1 MSSEQFLASVQ
12 FDSAL
17 VDYDIQGSIAH
28 AKMLGASGIVTED
41 EAASLTAG
49 LREVHRRITAGE
61 CDFTAADE
69 DVHMWVERLLSE
81 QIGSLAGKLHTARS
95 RNDQV
100 ALDTHLFVRE
110 KVLVLVERTIG
121 LMRALT
127 ERADTFSDIL
137 LPGYTH
143 LQRAQPVLW
152 AHHLLAYAWMFERD
166 SRRLQSCFASA
177 NCNPLGAGALA
188 GTTFPIDRVMV
199 SQTLGFDAL
208 YENSMDAVS
217 DRDYLIDILSA
228 CAAIMMHLSRL
239 SEELVLWTS
248 HEFGF
253 VHLSDGFCTGSS
265 IMPQKRNPDC
275 AELIRGKCGRV
286 YGALISLL
294 TTMKG
299 LPLAYNKDLQEDKE
313 CLFDAVRT
321 TEQCLGIMG
330 EMVAEMIPR
339 APAMERAMEQGFL
352 NATELAD
359 FLAARG
365 LPFREAHHVVGALV
379 LQCEREGRR
388 LEDLSD
394 AELLAASPLLTQEAR
409 SCLSYFRAV
418 ERRTARGGTAPT
430 AVAEQR
436 IRLGE
441 RVDAIEQ
448 WWSDARGRVSSM
460 G

>member
-81 QIGSLAGKLHTARS
+81 QIGSIAGKLHTARS

-253 VHLSDGFCTGSS
+253 VYLSDGFCTGSS

-394 AELLAASPLLTQEAR
+394 AELLAASPLLTPEAR